1 MKKLLVFFL
10 IALATCE
17 VVEESSDDNVV
28 LEKSGFSIPK
38 VSIPKTPKI
47 TVPKTP
53 KITVPKST
61 KIKPPKTTPLKT
73 TPLKTTPLKTTPLK
87 TTPLKTTPLK
97 TTPLKTTPLK
107 TTPLKTTPLKTTPL
121 KTTPLKTTPLTS
133 TKIDPSKLNV
143 RKNLKEA
150 NKISVK
156 GVNGLFGLG
165 KVGEFF
171 RKLGDVVKKGIAW
184 LKQNKLWDPIVEQLK
199 NLGQKYGNELCEK
212 VLSPEICGPAI
223 DFALDHLLPSEQN

>member
-10 IALATCE
+10 IALTTCE

-61 KIKPPKTTPLKT
+61 KIKPP
-73 TPLKTTPLKTTPLK
+73 KTTPLK

-223 DFALDHLLPSEQN
+223 DFALEHLLPSGQN

>member
-17 VVEESSDDNVV
+17 VVEESTDDNVV
-28 LEKSGFSIPK
+28 LEKSGFSFSK

-61 KIKPPKTTPLKT
+61 KIKPP
-73 TPLKTTPLKTTPLK
+73 KTTPLK

-171 RKLGDVVKKGIAW
+171 RKLGDVVKKGIAG

>member
-17 VVEESSDDNVV
+17 VVEESTDDNVV
-28 LEKSGFSIPK
+28 LEKSGFSFSK

-53 KITVPKST
+53 KITVQKTPKT
-61 KIKPPKTTPLKT
+61 TVQKTPKIKPPKTTPPKT
-73 TPLKTTPLKTTPLK
+73 TPPKTTPPKTTPPK
-87 TTPLKTTPLK
+87 TTPPKTTPPK
-97 TTPLKTTPLK
+97 TTPPKP
-107 TTPLKTTPLKTTPL
+107 P
-121 KTTPLKTTPLTS
+121 
-133 TKIDPSKLNV
+133 KIDASKLNIS
-143 RKNLKEA
+143 KNTKEV

-156 GVNGLFGLG
+156 GINGLFGLG

-171 RKLGDVVKKGIAW
+171 RKLGDMVKKGIAW
-184 LKQNKLWDPIVEQLK
+184 LKKNKLWDPIVEQLK
-199 NLGQKYGNELCEK
+199 NLDQKYGNELCEK

-223 DFALDHLLPSEQN
+223 DFALEHLLPSGQN

>member
-10 IALATCE
+10 IALTTCE

-61 KIKPPKTTPLKT
+61 KIKPP
-73 TPLKTTPLKTTPLK
+73 KTTPLK

-184 LKQNKLWDPIVEQLK
+184 LKQNKLWDPLVEQLK

>member
-17 VVEESSDDNVV
+17 VVEESTDDNVV
-28 LEKSGFSIPK
+28 LEKSGFSFSK

-53 KITVPKST
+53 KITVQKTPKT
-61 KIKPPKTTPLKT
+61 TVQKTPKIKPPKTTPPKT
-73 TPLKTTPLKTTPLK
+73 TPPKTTPPKTTPPK
-87 TTPLKTTPLK
+87 TTPPKTTPPK
-97 TTPLKTTPLK
+97 TTPPKP
-107 TTPLKTTPLKTTPL
+107 P
-121 KTTPLKTTPLTS
+121 
-133 TKIDPSKLNV
+133 KIDASKLNIS
-143 RKNLKEA
+143 KNTKEV

-156 GVNGLFGLG
+156 GINGLFGLG

-171 RKLGDVVKKGIAW
+171 RKLGDMVKKGIAW
-184 LKQNKLWDPIVEQLK
+184 LKKNKLWDPIVEQLK

-223 DFALDHLLPSEQN
+223 DFALEHLLPSGQN

>member
-10 IALATCE
+10 IALTTCE

-61 KIKPPKTTPLKT
+61 KIKPP
-73 TPLKTTPLKTTPLK
+73 KTTPLK

>member
-61 KIKPPKTTPLKT
+61 KIKPP
-73 TPLKTTPLKTTPLK
+73 KTTPLK

>member
-28 LEKSGFSIPK
+28 LEKSGFSISK

-47 TVPKTP
+47 TVPKTTKITTP
-53 KITVPKST
+53 KIT
-61 KIKPPKTTPLKT
+61 KIEPPKTTKLTKILLPPPTIKT
-73 TPLKTTPLKTTPLK
+73 TRKTPPPTSKTTKITPLPTTKTTKLTTKFDPTK
-87 TTPLKTTPLK
+87 TI
-97 TTPLKTTPLK
+97 
-107 TTPLKTTPLKTTPL
+107 
-121 KTTPLKTTPLTS
+121 
-133 TKIDPSKLNV
+133 KIDPSKLNV

-171 RKLGDVVKKGIAW
+171 RKLADVVKKGIAW
-184 LKQNKLWDPIVEQLK
+184 LKKNKLWDPIVEQLK
-199 NLGQKYGNELCEK
+199 NLGQQYGNELCEK